1 MKATLVI
8 LLSACMFC
16 DWLVTIIVIAC
27 TFACEADEYSVRVE
41 KCTKA
46 WANEESYKIL
56 YNNELLAI
64 SEAFTNNAVRS
75 YYHCIPK
82 RSSGK
87 YTLEMIDRYIVDN
100 KTLRLVPMIPGPL
113 VLTSVCLDLMVSSC
127 TLESWLSPAA
137 RSTISTVGDT
147 IGV

>member
-1 MKATLVI
+1 MV
-8 LLSACMFC
+8 
-16 DWLVTIIVIAC
+16 VVIAC
-27 TFACEADEYSVRVE
+27 AFACEADEYRVRVE

-56 YNNELLAI
+56 YNNELLVI

-82 RSSGK
+82 RASGK
-87 YTLEMIDRYIVDN
+87 YTLEMIDRYVVYN
-100 KTLRLVPMIPGPL
+100 KTLQLVPRIPGLL

-127 TLESWLSPAA
+127 TSES
-137 RSTISTVGDT
+137 
-147 IGV
+147 